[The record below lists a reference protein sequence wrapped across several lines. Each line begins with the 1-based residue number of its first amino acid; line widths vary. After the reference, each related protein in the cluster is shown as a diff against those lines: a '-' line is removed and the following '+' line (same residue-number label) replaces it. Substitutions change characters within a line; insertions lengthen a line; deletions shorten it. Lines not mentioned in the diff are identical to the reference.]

1 MEYSLTN
8 LLNESSWEEINLN
21 EIVNT
26 FNLIGLE
33 VDLIS
38 RQKNKK
44 DDFFEKISLQL
55 KIPSNRDDLTN
66 QIFFEKEIAYLF
78 PEKKKEF
85 WEKLTKNYLFLL
97 KQTYEKYQNPSIV
110 FLNSSNPNFLVYGI
124 EIENLKTNYSPLWL
138 QEKLKSFGI
147 VPVNNFQDFF
157 QLISIEWGQG
167 IQIQKKFPSFQE
179 DFSLWKFDFVKKE
192 KKNFSTNFTEEE
204 LSLLSQGTI
213 VLRQPSEEI
222 YSIIGELNYQSFN
235 LDIEKIRIEASLFQ
249 NIEKFGFSFSPALA
263 KIFKKRFL
271 ENLRSSFQR
280 CLTLLEL
287 CSVGSFSSRIYRSKK
302 QQQLLSFKKII
313 KVRKIS
319 FFNFLKIESLQ
330 ENIFKKAG
338 LKIVCQ
344 TPTDIFFQIPSYRKD
359 LTREIDLIEE
369 YSRFVGY
376 ENFFEIL
383 PTQGKKSKERKK
395 KEIKKRFE
403 NFFLHYGFEE
413 LITNPLHDSLENN
426 ELFIQIENPLKK
438 EFSLLRPSLLPALID
453 LAKENF
459 RSFAHIPKYFEIGR
473 VFQKKKE
480 KLIEEEKIAA
490 LFSFSQSFNS
500 GRPELDWFFA
510 IGFLENLLFHF
521 GKKIILKKKFNSLV
535 NVFHPNRSILI
546 KEDDKILGVFG
557 QINPKISNFSKFSVF
572 LLELSFSTFFDSN
585 FYSWSS
591 FYQEYSKYPTIKK
604 DLSFII
610 SKTTNF
616 FTLKESLFSYSKFLK
631 KTTFFDLFFQNED
644 PNLVTIG
651 IHLEFQ
657 SSSFTLT
664 KEIIEKEI
672 EKIKQFLCE
681 SCQAEFR
688 D

>member
-1 MEYSLTN
+1 ME
-8 LLNESSWEEINLN
+8 IH
-21 EIVNT
+21 
-26 FNLIGLE
+26 
-33 VDLIS
+33 
-38 RQKNKK
+38 
-44 DDFFEKISLQL
+44 FF
-55 KIPSNRDDLTN
+55 
-66 QIFFEKEIAYLF
+66 
-78 PEKKKEF
+78 KKK
-85 WEKLTKNYLFLL
+85 K
-97 KQTYEKYQNPSIV
+97 
-110 FLNSSNPNFLVYGI
+110 
-124 EIENLKTNYSPLWL
+124 
-138 QEKLKSFGI
+138 
-147 VPVNNFQDFF
+147 NNF
-157 QLISIEWGQG
+157 
-167 IQIQKKFPSFQE
+167 
-179 DFSLWKFDFVKKE
+179 
-192 KKNFSTNFTEEE
+192 TNEEF
-204 LSLLSQGTI
+204 SLLSEGAI

-222 YSIIGELNYQSFN
+222 YSIIGEINYQNFN
-235 LDIEKIRIEASLFQ
+235 FDTEKIRIEASLFQ
-249 NIEKFGFSFSPALA
+249 NTEKVNLSFSPAFV

-271 ENLRSSFQR
+271 ENLRWSFQR

-287 CSVGSFSSRIYRSKK
+287 CSVGSFSSKIYSSKR
-302 QQQLLSFKKII
+302 QQQFLSFKKIL

-319 FFNFLKIESLQ
+319 FFNFLKIDSLQ

-369 YSRFVGY
+369 YSRFIGY

-383 PTQGKKSKERKK
+383 PIQGKKSKERKK

-413 LITNPLHDSLENN
+413 LITNPLRSSLENN

-438 EFSLLRPSLLPALID
+438 EFSLLRPSLLPALIQ

-473 VFQKKKE
+473 VFQKKKH
-480 KLIEEEKIAA
+480 KLIEEEKISA
-490 LFSFSQSFNS
+490 LFSFSQCFNS

-510 IGFLENLLFHF
+510 IGFLENLFFHF
-521 GKKIILKKKFNSLV
+521 GKKIILKEKV
-535 NVFHPNRSILI
+535 NPSIKIFHPNRSILI
-546 KEDDKILGVFG
+546 KEDNKILGIFG
-557 QINPKISNFSKFSVF
+557 QINPKLSNFSKLSVF
-572 LLELSFSTFFDSN
+572 LLELNFNTFFESN

-591 FYQEYSKYPTIKK
+591 FYEEYSKYPTIKK

-631 KTTFFDLFFQNED
+631 KTTFFDLFFQNESPD
-644 PNLVTIG
+644 LVTIG

-657 SSSFTLT
+657 SNSFTLT

-672 EKIKQFLCE
+672 EKIKKFLCE
-681 SCQAEFR
+681 SCKAEFR